1 MNCDEIK
8 FCADLAY
15 ARADY
20 NLADRYYAEVLK
32 VSQSL
37 SKKTSNP
44 GPLVRDACEARIRC
58 LIRLES
64 DLELAFSLAKDL
76 VRI

>member
-15 ARADY
+15 ARADFS
-20 NLADRYYAEVLK
+20 LADRYYAEVLK
-32 VSQSL
+32 ASQSS

-44 GPLVRDACEARIRC
+44 GPLVRDACEARVRC
-58 LIRLES
+58 LIRIGS
-64 DLELAFSLAKDL
+64 DLELAFNLAKDL